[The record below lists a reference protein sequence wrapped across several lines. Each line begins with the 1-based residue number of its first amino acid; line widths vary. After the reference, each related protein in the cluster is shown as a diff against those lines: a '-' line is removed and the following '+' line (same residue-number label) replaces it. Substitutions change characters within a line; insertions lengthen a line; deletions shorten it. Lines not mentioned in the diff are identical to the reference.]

1 MANCNFN
8 AALNSETVE
17 EALTHIDLEDMTIEE
32 LEDLAWCFAFN
43 NGNSKVAPSDMESA
57 LASVCLD
64 QIDKLEAKDA
74 DAQ

>member
-1 MANCNFN
+1 MANCDFY
-8 AALNSETVE
+8 AALNSQSVE

-43 NGNSKVAPSDMESA
+43 NGNSKIAPSDMESA
-57 LASVCLD
+57 LASVCLE

-74 DAQ
+74 DD

>member
-1 MANCNFN
+1 MANCDFY
-8 AALNSETVE
+8 AALNSKSVE
-17 EALTHIDLEDMTIEE
+17 EALTHIELEDMTIEE

-74 DAQ
+74 DD